1 MKTRRFFLRFAVAL
15 FSLAAMQSFAEIRYV
30 RTTVQTMLHRD
41 YGTHFYL
48 SPAVTDLVKAAGLAC
63 PISDKFSIPV
73 VLFSSVNYKTYRD
86 SMMLA
91 HSLKEEVNMI
101 FDTTTPCVL
110 GGYPVVNF
118 VDLVGNPVY

>member
-15 FSLAAMQSFAEIRYV
+15 ASLAAMQSFAEVRYV

-48 SPAVTDLVKAAGLAC
+48 SPAVTQLVKDAGLAC
-63 PISDKFSIPV
+63 PQSASLNSPV
-73 VLFSSVNYKTYRD
+73 VLFSAVNYKTYRD

-101 FDTTTPCVL
+101 FDTTTPCAFGV
-110 GGYPVVNF
+110 YPVVNF
-118 VDLVGNPVY
+118 VDIVGNPFY

>member
-15 FSLAAMQSFAEIRYV
+15 FSLAAMQSFAEVRYV

-48 SPAVTDLVKAAGLAC
+48 SPAVTQLVKNAGLAC
-63 PISDKFSIPV
+63 PQSAEMNAPV

-101 FDTTTPCVL
+101 FNTDTPCYL
-110 GGYPVVNF
+110 GVYPVVNF